1 MSSSIAAILALIYA
15 MIILIISGV
24 LPIFV
29 HELWSFK
36 SFITGLGL
44 ASIIIVPMSAY
55 FVILAASFFTAML
68 YNKLVSRISGIKL
81 GLEDNEVIKIPL
93 ISFSI
98 VLASIEAIWAFIIGL
113 FLAAVTIPF
122 TFIIGLIKVI
132 VNAVADSINF
142 SVANL
147 PVNLALGTDVIT
159 LIILLIIGLP
169 LAVFIFGLIS
179 NVIFTLFYNYIA
191 TRFIKIQL
199 EFEVITGSINE
210 LKALPVVPTA
220 LPVAGAVFAGLG
232 AIMGL
237 ISLLSLAVA
246 GNQGVGNVT
255 NDLIVIL
262 VNSVIYFVGYFLI
275 FALITLIYNF
285 LAPRIGGIKLDII

>member
-81 GLEDNEVIKIPL
+81 GLEDNEVVKIPL

-113 FLAAVTIPF
+113 FLAAVIIPF

>member
-29 HELWSFK
+29 HELWPFK

-81 GLEDNEVIKIPL
+81 GLEDNEVVKIPL

-113 FLAAVTIPF
+113 FLAAVIIPF

>member
-81 GLEDNEVIKIPL
+81 GLEDNEVVKIPL

-113 FLAAVTIPF
+113 FLAAVIIPF

-262 VNSVIYFVGYFLI
+262 FNSVIYFVGYFLI